1 MDVVLLVGRILFV
14 LIFVTSG
21 LAHFAR
27 RKEMTG
33 YAASM
38 GVPAAGL
45 GVLVSGAMAL
55 AGGVMIAAGIWG
67 DLGALLLVAFL
78 IPTAFMMHPFWK
90 VDDPQAKAGEQA
102 QFMKNIALIG
112 GSLVIF
118 WLFNQVTDLPL
129 TVTDPLISPL

>member
-27 RKEMTG
+27 HKEMTG

-38 GVPAAGL
+38 GVPAAAL

-78 IPTAFMMHPFWK
+78 IPTAFLMHPFWK

-102 QFMKNIALIG
+102 QFMKNVALIG
-112 GSLVIF
+112 GSLVLF
-118 WLFNQVTDLPL
+118 WLFNQVADLPL